1 MAKRGRKPA
10 ATLSRRRQATTRQA
24 PDQTQVLQ
32 SLVRATSLLNWL
44 AQCPE
49 GTSLSV
55 AAQQTGL
62 PVATA
67 HRILTTLQQERYAR
81 FDAER
86 RSWSVG
92 VQAFVTGNAFARH
105 RGLVAMARPRMW
117 ALMEK
122 TGETVNLAMED
133 GGEAV
138 CLVQIE
144 GRQGMRVIAR
154 PGSRVPL
161 HCSAVGKALLAAM
174 PEERVM
180 RTFTKRPMARL
191 TPKTL
196 FEFEA
201 LHEDLMQ
208 CRLRGYAI
216 DNQEHSVGV
225 RSVGSVIY
233 NEYAEPFGAISVS
246 GPALRFSDQR
256 VPLLGTFVRE
266 AALSITAALGGEI
279 KECFA
284 DFTAI
289 GRAVGSDANRPTRS
303 VLTQPGLEAL

>member
-10 ATLSRRRQATTRQA
+10 AALTRRRQAVTQQA
-24 PDQTQVLQ
+24 PDRTQVLQ

-67 HRILTTLQQERYAR
+67 HRILTTLQQERYAW

-86 RSWSVG
+86 RSWFVG

-105 RGLVAMARPRMW
+105 RGLIEMARPRMW
-117 ALMEK
+117 ALMEEA
-122 TGETVNLAMED
+122 GETVNLAIED

-138 CLVQIE
+138 YLVQIE

-154 PGSRVPL
+154 SGARVSL
-161 HCSAVGKALLAAM
+161 HCSAVGKVLLSAM
-174 PEERVM
+174 PEERV
-180 RTFTKRPMARL
+180 RRIFATRAMARL
-191 TPKTL
+191 TPNTL
-196 FEFEA
+196 IEFKA
-201 LHEDLMQ
+201 LHEDLLQ
-208 CRLRGYAI
+208 CRRRGYAI
-216 DNQEHSVGV
+216 DNQEHLFGV
-225 RSVGSVIY
+225 KCVASVIY

-246 GPALRFSDQR
+246 GPALRISDQR
-256 VPLLGTFVRE
+256 VPLLGRLVRE
-266 AALSITAALGGEI
+266 AAFSITAALGGQTSH
-279 KECFA
+279 CFD
-284 DFTAI
+284 DFTVI
-289 GRAVGSDANRPTRS
+289 GRAVGSDPNRPTLS
-303 VLTQPGLEAL
+303 P

>member
-10 ATLSRRRQATTRQA
+10 AALTRRRQAVTQQA
-24 PDQTQVLQ
+24 PDRTQVLQ

-67 HRILTTLQQERYAR
+67 HRILTTLQQERYAW

-86 RSWSVG
+86 RSWFVG

-105 RGLVAMARPRMW
+105 RGLIEMARPRMW
-117 ALMEK
+117 ALMEEA
-122 TGETVNLAMED
+122 GETVNLAIED

-138 CLVQIE
+138 YLVQIE

-154 PGSRVPL
+154 SGARVSL
-161 HCSAVGKALLAAM
+161 HCSAVGKVLLSAM
-174 PEERVM
+174 PEERV
-180 RTFTKRPMARL
+180 RRIFATRAMARL
-191 TPKTL
+191 TPNTL
-196 FEFEA
+196 IEFEA
-201 LHEDLMQ
+201 LHEDLLQ
-208 CRLRGYAI
+208 CRRRGYAI
-216 DNQEHSVGV
+216 DNQEHLFGV
-225 RSVGSVIY
+225 KCVASVIY

-246 GPALRFSDQR
+246 GPALRISDQR
-256 VPLLGTFVRE
+256 VPLLGRLVRE
-266 AALSITAALGGEI
+266 AAFSITAALGGQTSH
-279 KECFA
+279 CFD
-284 DFTAI
+284 DFTVI
-289 GRAVGSDANRPTRS
+289 GRAVGSDPNRPTLS
-303 VLTQPGLEAL
+303 P

>member
-24 PDQTQVLQ
+24 PDRTQVLQ

-55 AAQQTGL
+55 AARQTGL

-86 RSWSVG
+86 RSWFVG

-105 RGLVAMARPRMW
+105 RGLVEMARPRMW
-117 ALMEK
+117 ALMEEA
-122 TGETVNLAMED
+122 GETVNLAIED

-138 CLVQIE
+138 YLVQIE

-161 HCSAVGKALLAAM
+161 YCSAAGRALLTAM
-174 PEERVM
+174 PEERV
-180 RTFTKRPMARL
+180 RRIFTKRAMARL

-196 FEFEA
+196 IEFEA
-201 LHEDLMQ
+201 LHEDLLQ
-208 CRLRGYAI
+208 CRRRGYAI

-225 RSVGSVIY
+225 KCVASVIY
-233 NEYAEPFGAISVS
+233 NEYAEPFGAISIS
-246 GPALRFSDQR
+246 GPALRISDQR
-256 VPLLGTFVRE
+256 VPLLGTLVRE
-266 AALSITAALGGEI
+266 AAFSITAALGGQTTHR
-279 KECFA
+279 F
-284 DFTAI
+284 DDLTAI
-289 GRAVGSDANRPTRS
+289 GQAVGSDANRPTLS
-303 VLTQPGLEAL
+303 ALAMAS

>member
-10 ATLSRRRQATTRQA
+10 AALTRRRQAVTQQA
-24 PDQTQVLQ
+24 PDRTQVLQ

-67 HRILTTLQQERYAR
+67 HRILTTLQQERYAW

-86 RSWSVG
+86 RSWFVG

-105 RGLVAMARPRMW
+105 RGLIEMARPRMW
-117 ALMEK
+117 ALMEEA
-122 TGETVNLAMED
+122 GETANLAIED

-138 CLVQIE
+138 YLVQIE

-154 PGSRVPL
+154 SGARVSL
-161 HCSAVGKALLAAM
+161 HCSAVGKVLLSAM
-174 PEERVM
+174 PEERV
-180 RTFTKRPMARL
+180 RRIFATRAMARL
-191 TPKTL
+191 TPNTL
-196 FEFEA
+196 IEFKA
-201 LHEDLMQ
+201 LHEDLLQ
-208 CRLRGYAI
+208 CRRRGYAI
-216 DNQEHSVGV
+216 DNQEHLFGV
-225 RSVGSVIY
+225 KCVASVIY

-246 GPALRFSDQR
+246 GPALRISDQR
-256 VPLLGTFVRE
+256 VPLLGRLVRE
-266 AALSITAALGGEI
+266 AAFSITAALGGQTSH
-279 KECFA
+279 CFD
-284 DFTAI
+284 DFTVI
-289 GRAVGSDANRPTRS
+289 GRAVGSDPNRPTLS
-303 VLTQPGLEAL
+303 P

>member
-1 MAKRGRKPA
+1 M
-10 ATLSRRRQATTRQA
+10 
-24 PDQTQVLQ
+24 PDQTQVLR

-49 GTSLSV
+49 GTSLSA

-86 RSWSVG
+86 RSWFVG

-105 RGLVAMARPRMW
+105 RGLVEMARPRMW
-117 ALMEK
+117 ALMEE

-138 CLVQIE
+138 YLVQVE
-144 GRQGMRVIAR
+144 SWQERRVIAR
-154 PGSRVPL
+154 PGARVPL
-161 HCSAVGKALLAAM
+161 HRSAVGKALLAAM
-174 PEERVM
+174 PEARVT
-180 RTFTKRPMARL
+180 RILARREMAPL

-196 FEFEA
+196 IESEA
-201 LHEDLMQ
+201 LHDDLRQ
-208 CRLRGYAI
+208 CRRRGYAI
-216 DNQEHSVGV
+216 DNEEHSF
-225 RSVGSVIY
+225 SVKSVASVIY

-256 VPLLGTFVRE
+256 IPLLGRLVRE
-266 AALSITAALGGEI
+266 AAFSITAALGGQTSQ
-279 KECFA
+279 FFD

-289 GRAVGSDANRPTRS
+289 DRAVGSDANRPTLS
-303 VLTQPGLEAL
+303 ALALSS